1 MRYGKMQ
8 ALYDDRQQLAAA
20 FRELR
25 KNGWWARMNYMCC
38 QSCATAMTDDD
49 KPYIGFHN
57 QDNDGIEWYGYTY
70 LFHGPPEGTGMREE
84 AQALSNEAV
93 TVLKSHGLSVE
104 WDGDMGSRIKVL
116 LGHQD

>member
-1 MRYGKMQ
+1 MQ

-20 FRELR
+20 FRDLR
-25 KNGWWARMNYMCC
+25 RKGWWARMNYMCC

-57 QDNDGIEWYGYTY
+57 QDNDSIKWYGYTY
-70 LFHGPPEGTGMREE
+70 LFHGPPEGKREE
-84 AQALSNEAV
+84 GQALSKEAV
-93 TVLKSHGLSVE
+93 AVIESHGLNVE

-116 LGHQD
+116 MGPQDSD